1 MTQVSDKG
9 FKVAIITVYQE
20 VRVNYFETNGK
31 TESLGKETE
40 DMKKNKMKFLELK
53 IQ

>member
-1 MTQVSDKG
+1 MHKLQHCNSISKNLPVRK
-9 FKVAIITVYQE
+9 II
-20 VRVNYFETNGK
+20 
-31 TESLGKETE
+31 LAKETE